1 MRHPSID
8 ILRTVAIALMVVV
21 HFVENLSGANGSG
34 GGPMVGAYRH
44 WWLPTGFAAPLFT
57 FLSGVSYHLW
67 LRAQEARGRPDD
79 AISKATI
86 RRGLLLF
93 GLGFAFNVLIWLP
106 EDTFNWDILTLLG
119 FALVALEVARRMP
132 PAVVALACGIVVAVS
147 PILRAVA
154 DYPASWSLGYY
165 EYDITLDD
173 VLLGFLVTGYFPI
186 LPWVAYPLAGFL
198 LAPALFPAPGSAP
211 AAGVRPTLLGSG
223 LVAAAA
229 LTLLLRPCL
238 PADLRPGTSGWTM
251 FPAATAYVFGT
262 LGITILA
269 ATILHHVVDRDDA
282 CPCPG
287 IAAWCGAISR
297 HSLSIY
303 LLHHAIHIWPLWA
316 WGAAMHDNA
325 SALWQRAL
333 PATVSLGLAAAFLV
347 GAAVLFRW
355 MDRKRKPSIE
365 SLLRWLC
372 D

>member
-1 MRHPSID
+1 VRHPSID
-8 ILRTVAIALMVVV
+8 ILRTLAIALMVVV
-21 HFVENLSGANGSG
+21 HFVENLSGAYGAG

-67 LRAQEARGRPDD
+67 LRTQEARNRSDD
-79 AISKATI
+79 AISRATI
-86 RRGLLLF
+86 RRGLFLF

-119 FALVALEVARRMP
+119 FALLALDMARRMP
-132 PAVVALACGIVVAVS
+132 PAVAALACGIVVAVS
-147 PILRAVA
+147 PTLRLAA
-154 DYPASWSLGYY
+154 DYPAYWSTGYY
-165 EYDITLDD
+165 EYDVALDD
-173 VLLGFLVTGYFPI
+173 VLLGFLVTGYFPV
-186 LPWVAYPLAGFL
+186 LPWITYPLAGFL
-198 LAPALFPAPGSAP
+198 LAPALFPAPGATP
-211 AAGVRPTLLGSG
+211 AGNVCAAILGSA

-229 LTLLLRPCL
+229 LTLLLRPYL
-238 PADLRPGTSGWTM
+238 PADLTPGTSGWTM

-262 LGITILA
+262 LGVTILAITILN
-269 ATILHHVVDRDDA
+269 HFVDPDSA
-282 CPCPG
+282 GSCPG
-287 IAAWCGAISR
+287 PCTWCGAISR

-333 PATVSLGLAAAFLV
+333 PASVSLGLAAAFLV

-355 MDRKRKPSIE
+355 MDRNRVPSIE

>member
-1 MRHPSID
+1 MRQPSID
-8 ILRTVAIALMVVV
+8 ILRTLAIALMVVV
-21 HFVENLSGANGSG
+21 HFVENLSGATGLN
-34 GGPMVGAYRH
+34 GGPMAGAYRH

-67 LRAQEARGRPDD
+67 LRTQEARNRSDD
-79 AISKATI
+79 AISRATI
-86 RRGLLLF
+86 RRGLFLF

-119 FALVALEVARRMP
+119 CALVALDVARRMP
-132 PAVVALACGIVVAVS
+132 PAVVALACGIVVAAS

-154 DYPASWSLGYY
+154 DYPAYWSLGYY
-165 EYDITLDD
+165 EYDVALDD

-186 LPWVAYPLAGFL
+186 LPWIAFPLAGFL
-198 LAPALFPAPGSAP
+198 LAPALFPAPGAAP
-211 AAGVRPTLLGSG
+211 AGGARPTLLGSA

-229 LTLLLRPCL
+229 LTLLLRPYL

-251 FPAATAYVFGT
+251 FPAATTYVFGT
-262 LGITILA
+262 LGVTILA
-269 ATILHHVVDRDDA
+269 TTILSRIADHDGAASR
-282 CPCPG
+282 PG
-287 IAAWCGAISR
+287 AGAWAGAISR

-316 WGAAMHDNA
+316 WGTAMHDNA
-325 SALWQRAL
+325 TALWQRAL
-333 PATVSLGLAAAFLV
+333 PASVSLGLAAVFLV
-347 GAAVLFRW
+347 SAAVLFRW
-355 MDRKRKPSIE
+355 MDRNRVPSIE